1 MGVPLTLA
9 DVMRVANDG
18 APVVL
23 ADSARERIAHS
34 RNYIERIVAEGRTV
48 YGVTTGFGKLANVR
62 IAPEDVQQ
70 LQRNLVRSHAMG
82 VGEPLSQEV
91 VRGMLLLRAQSLSL
105 GFSGI
110 RVEVIELLIGMLNHG
125 IHPIVPSQGSV
136 GASGDLA
143 PLAHMALAL
152 IGEGKVEFG
161 DAMLPAAGALEEVGL
176 TPVTLEA
183 KEGLALIN
191 GTQAMTAI
199 GALTIVDAMELAT
212 AADIAATMSLE
223 ALKGS
228 RSPFDPR
235 VTMVRSHPGAAETA
249 ANVLAISAKSP
260 IHASHAD
267 CDKIQ
272 DAYSLRCVP
281 QVHGASR
288 DALRHAADVLTREIN
303 AVTDNPLVFADDDA
317 VISAG
322 NFHGQP
328 VALVMDY
335 AKIAIAELANIS
347 ERRIEHMM
355 DPAVSGLPAFLA
367 RQGGLHSG
375 LMISQYTAASL
386 VSENKVLAHP
396 ASVDSIPTSANQED
410 HVSMGTIS
418 ARQCAMILENARW
431 VIAIE
436 VLSATEAL
444 EFHKPIEAGPGVG
457 AAVKLVRSVVPP
469 LEADR
474 IMTGDLAAVRDLV
487 VSRSLRDA
495 VEAVVGALHALPS
508 PSGAAFPPG
517 AACAPVYTAH
527 AGPSLR
533 SGRRRFSRERLS

>member
-1 MGVPLTLA
+1 MTTAPLLVGRPLSLTDVVGVARHGTP
-9 DVMRVANDG
+9 VALCD
-18 APVVL
+18 
-23 ADSARERIAHS
+23 DARARMATS
-34 RNYIERIVAEGRTV
+34 RAFIERIVAEGRVV

-70 LQRNLVRSHAMG
+70 LQRNLIVSHAMG
-82 VGEPLSQEV
+82 VGEPLSTEV
-91 VRGMLLLRAQSLSL
+91 VRAMLLLRAQSLAQ

-110 RVEVIELLIGMLNHG
+110 RLVVVELLLELLNRG
-125 IHPIVPSQGSV
+125 VHPVIPSQGSV

-143 PLAHMALAL
+143 PLAHMALTL
-152 IGEGKVEFG
+152 IGEGEAEYQGVRR
-161 DAMLPAAGALEEVGL
+161 PAAEALAAAGL
-176 TPVTLEA
+176 TAVTLQA

-199 GALTIVDAMELAT
+199 GALTVHDGQQLAT
-212 AADIAATMSLE
+212 ACDIAAAMSLE

-228 RSPFDPR
+228 RAPFDLR
-235 VTMVRSHPGAAETA
+235 VTSVRPHPGAAETA
-249 ANVLAISAKSP
+249 ANVLAISADSP
-260 IHASHAD
+260 VHASHAD

-272 DAYSLRCVP
+272 DAYSLRCIP

-288 DALRHAADVLTREIN
+288 DGLRHAAEVVTREVN
-303 AVTDNPLVFADDDA
+303 AVTDNPLVFADDDL

-335 AKIAIAELANIS
+335 AKIAIAELANIA
-347 ERRIEHMM
+347 ERRVEHML

-410 HVSMGTIS
+410 HVSMGTTA

-431 VIAIE
+431 VIAVE
-436 VLSATEAL
+436 LLNATQAL
-444 EFHKPIEAGPGVG
+444 DFHAPLVPGPGVG
-457 AAVKLVRSVVPP
+457 AAVALIRSVVPP
-469 LEADR
+469 LDADR
-474 IMTGDLAAVRDLV
+474 IMTGDLAAVRLLIT
-487 VSRSLRDA
+487 SGKLQAA
-495 VEAVVGALHALPS
+495 VEKAVGE
-508 PSGAAFPPG
+508 
-517 AACAPVYTAH
+517 
-527 AGPSLR
+527 LR
-533 SGRRRFSRERLS
+533 

>member
-1 MGVPLTLA
+1 
-9 DVMRVANDG
+9 MRVANDG
-18 APVVL
+18 APVL
-23 ADSARERIAHS
+23 LSDDARPRINES
-34 RNYIERIVAEGRTV
+34 RQYIEKLVAEGRTV

-62 IAPEDVQQ
+62 IAAADVQQ

-82 VGEPLSQEV
+82 VGEPLSEEV
-91 VRGMLLLRAQSLSL
+91 TRAMLLLRAQSLSL
-105 GFSGI
+105 GHSGI
-110 RVEVIELLIGMLNHG
+110 RVEVIELLIALLNHG
-125 IHPIVPSQGSV
+125 IHPIIPSQGSV

-152 IGEGKVEFG
+152 MGEGHVAVG
-161 DAMLPAAGALEEVGL
+161 DAMLPAGEALAEVGL
-176 TPVTLEA
+176 VPVVLEA

-199 GALTIVDAMELAT
+199 GALTIYDALELAT

-228 RSPFDPR
+228 RSPFDRR
-235 VTMVRSHPGAAETA
+235 VVSIRPHPGAGETA
-249 ANVLAISAKSP
+249 ANVRAISADSP
-260 IHASHAD
+260 IHDSHAD

-288 DALRHAADVLTREIN
+288 DCLRHAAEVITREVN
-303 AVTDNPLVFADDDA
+303 SVTDNPLVFAESDT

-328 VALVMDY
+328 IALVMDY

-347 ERRIEHMM
+347 ERRTEHMM

-410 HVSMGTIS
+410 HVSMGTTS

-436 VLSATEAL
+436 ILSATQAL
-444 EFHKPIEAGPGVG
+444 EFHLPLLPGPGV
-457 AAVKLVRSVVPP
+457 AAATRLVRSVVPP
-469 LEADR
+469 LDGDR

-495 VEAVVGALHALPS
+495 VAAVVGELA
-508 PSGAAFPPG
+508 
-517 AACAPVYTAH
+517 
-527 AGPSLR
+527 
-533 SGRRRFSRERLS
+533 